1 MKKEKLKTILSKHYS
16 KDGIKSILCGRMR
29 PSYEVML
36 KLNEENK
43 IPFTAWKDIK
53 SYVTEIVTNNENKGK
68 V

>member
-1 MKKEKLKTILSKHYS
+1 MKKEKLKTILSQHYS
-16 KDGIKSILCGRMR
+16 KDAVKSILCGRMK

-36 KLNEENK
+36 KLNEKHK

-53 SYVTEIVTNNENKGK
+53 SFITDSLTNIETNEK